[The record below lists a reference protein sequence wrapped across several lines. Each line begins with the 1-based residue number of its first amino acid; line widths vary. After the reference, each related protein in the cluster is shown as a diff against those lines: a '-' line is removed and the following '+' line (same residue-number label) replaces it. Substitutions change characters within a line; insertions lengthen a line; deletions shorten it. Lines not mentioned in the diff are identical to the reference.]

1 MLQLRYKSI
10 DKRPLWL
17 VNPKYTLGSDAA
29 CDVYIEDNRLESQH
43 VELNISG
50 DNAIASNLAG
60 DNLVKVNGQ
69 ALSEPTRLKHGDS
82 LKIGSVTFELID
94 PKLLKSAQPKP
105 QVSTVSKAWS
115 LRALNTALA
124 EKQFIVDGTVV
135 IGRSNECDITL
146 GVAHLS
152 RKHAQL
158 SLVRGEL
165 VVEDLQSSNGTFV
178 NGTRV
183 DRATLKPGD
192 ELSFDTLRFKVSGP
206 AQQAD
211 QDPTKVRDFD
221 SDKTSIRAAVQVSP
235 EEEDKTP
242 ARPAA
247 VQSQPMRRYRTPPPG
262 QPTARVAATAVN
274 PAVTETEQKSG
285 SGFLLLAV
293 TILAAVGAGVWFFL
307 SQ

>member
-17 VNPKYTLGSDAA
+17 VNPKYTLGSDTG

-43 VELNISG
+43 VELIISG
-50 DNAIASNLAG
+50 DEAVATNLAG
-60 DNLVKVNGQ
+60 DNLVKVNGRTV
-69 ALSEPTRLKHGDS
+69 SEPMILKHGDS
-82 LKIGSVTFELID
+82 LDVGSTSFELID
-94 PKLLKSAQPKP
+94 PKQLKSAQPKP
-105 QVSTVSKAWS
+105 QVSATPTAWS

-124 EKQFIVDGTVV
+124 EKQFVIDGTMVV
-135 IGRSNECDITL
+135 GRSNECDVTL

-178 NGTRV
+178 NGNRI

-192 ELSFDTLRFKVSGP
+192 ELSFDTLRFSVSGP
-206 AQQAD
+206 PRKAD
-211 QDPTKVRDFD
+211 TDPTKVRDFD
-221 SDKTSIRAAVQVSP
+221 SDKTSIRAAVEVP
-235 EEEDKTP
+235 VEDAVTP

-247 VQSQPMRRYRTPPPG
+247 AQAQPEPVRKSQRPVR
-262 QPTARVAATAVN
+262 AAATTTVN
-274 PAVTETEQKSG
+274 PAVMETYEEKSG
-285 SGFLLLAV
+285 SGLWPWIV
-293 TILAAVGAGVWFFL
+293 VILALVGGGVWFFL
-307 SQ
+307 SK

>member
-17 VNPKYTLGSDAA
+17 VNPKYTLGSDTG

-43 VELNISG
+43 LELIISG
-50 DNAIASNLAG
+50 DEAVATNLTG
-60 DNLVKVNGQ
+60 DNLVKINGQ
-69 ALSEPTRLKHGDS
+69 AVSEPTKLKHGDS
-82 LKIGSVTFELID
+82 LEVGSISFELID
-94 PKLLKSAQPKP
+94 PKQLKSAQPKP
-105 QVSTVSKAWS
+105 HASTAPTAWS

-124 EKQFIVDGTVV
+124 EKQFVIDATMVV
-135 IGRSNECDITL
+135 GRSNECDITL

-178 NGTRV
+178 NGNKV

-206 AQQAD
+206 RRQAD
-211 QDPTKVRDFD
+211 TDPTKVRDFD
-221 SDKTSIRAAVQVSP
+221 SDKTSIRAAVEVP
-235 EEEDKTP
+235 VDDAITP
-242 ARPAA
+242 AAAQAQPVRKSQRPVRAA
-247 VQSQPMRRYRTPPPG
+247 
-262 QPTARVAATAVN
+262 AATTVN
-274 PAVTETEQKSG
+274 PAVTEAGEKSG
-285 SGFLLLAV
+285 LGLGLWIVVILAV
-293 TILAAVGAGVWFFL
+293 VSGGVWFFL
-307 SQ
+307 SK